1 MYIICNSQSINQSTI
16 QYLASQI
23 SQSINHSNIQS
34 VNQTVNQPFQQLVDP
49 EMSAVL
55 FCYASHQALLFSLA
69 SNHFFIQ
76 DSQPFIPSIKQ
87 SIKNFLYLEQRYT
100 RIFQCYPNVLIS
112 QLAVHMMTAN
122 HDVSDQQNFLV
133 YRYGSL
139 IELFIRFKEYYGTL
153 RGHVLSTCVNF
164 LGKKRTSVYISRE
177 KGDHHYIQTWHN
189 DFFGYYNLF
198 LEKLKEKLALKARI
212 NSIWLPYQ

>member
-1 MYIICNSQSINQSTI
+1 
-16 QYLASQI
+16 
-23 SQSINHSNIQS
+23 
-34 VNQTVNQPFQQLVDP
+34 
-49 EMSAVL
+49 MSAVL

-198 LEKLKEKLALKARI
+198 LGKLKEKLALKARI
-212 NSIWLPYQ
+212 NREGVYQIMLMSHGHPRICLKSH